1 MENNIQEKNAWAII
15 KKYAKRYLVDAMG
28 GMAYGLLA
36 SLIILVVV
44 QQFGKIPGLEILS
57 SLGVVTLKIS
67 GAAYSYDL
75 FSAASPLIGSAVGVG
90 VALALKVRN
99 TVIYPSVLIGAV
111 GYMLGGPVGS
121 YITSIIGVEVGNK
134 IAGHTKIDI
143 MLVPF
148 VVIITGSLAAFAIG
162 PYVAQLMTFIGNIIN
177 ISTELRPI
185 PMGMIISVILCI
197 ALFSPISSAG
207 LCISLGLSG
216 LAAGAATT
224 GCCVSMIGFAVASFR
239 ENKWGGLIS
248 QGIGTSKIQLPNIM
262 RHPVICLPV
271 VITAFILGPLS
282 TTIFGMTNNSI
293 GAGMGTSSFV
303 GQINTFIVMVGAGEP
318 FASVLVKVLI
328 LNFILPAIITLGIS
342 EYMRKKG
349 WIKHGYM
356 ELELQ

>member
-1 MENNIQEKNAWAII
+1 VDNNSSNRSWEIMKRL
-15 KKYAKRYLVDAMG
+15 AKRYFVDAMG

-36 SLIILVVV
+36 SLIICVVI
-44 QQFGKIPGLEILS
+44 QQLGKIPGLEILA
-57 SLGVVTLKIS
+57 SLGFVTLKI
-67 GAAYSYDL
+67 GGVAYSYDL

-99 TVIYPSVLIGAV
+99 TVIYPSVLIGAI
-111 GYMLGGPVGS
+111 GYMLGGPVGA
-121 YITSIIGVEVGNK
+121 YVTAVVGVEIGNK
-134 IAGHTKIDI
+134 IAGQTKIDI

-148 VVIITGSLAAFAIG
+148 IVIVTGSLTAIFTG
-162 PYVAQLMTFIGNIIN
+162 PYIAQFMAFLGNIIN
-177 ISTELRPI
+177 ISTELQPI

-239 ENKWGGLIS
+239 ENKWGGLVS

-262 RHPVICLPV
+262 RHPIIALPV
-271 VITAFILGPLS
+271 VLTAFILGPLS
-282 TTIFGMTNNSI
+282 TTIFGMTNNSV

-303 GQINTFIVMVGAGEP
+303 GQLNTFIVMMGAGES
-318 FASVLVKVLI
+318 FASVLIKVLI
-328 LNFILPAIITLGIS
+328 LNFILPAAITLGIS
-342 EYMRKKG
+342 EYFRKKG
-349 WIKHGYM
+349 LIKLGYM

>member
-1 MENNIQEKNAWAII
+1 LENDTEGNIKTSVI
-15 KKYAKRYLVDAMG
+15 KRLANRYFVDAMG

-44 QQFGKIPGLEILS
+44 QQLGKIPGLEILS
-57 SLGVVTLKIS
+57 SLGIVTLKIN
-67 GAAYSYDL
+67 GTAYSYDL
-75 FSAASPLIGSAVGVG
+75 FSSASPLIGSAVGVG

-99 TVIYPSVLIGAV
+99 TVVYPSVLVGAV
-111 GYMLGGPVGS
+111 GYMLGGPVGA
-121 YITSIIGVEVGNK
+121 YVASIIGAEIGNK
-134 IAGHTKIDI
+134 LAGHTMIDI
-143 MLVPF
+143 MLIPF
-148 VVIITGSLAAFAIG
+148 IVIITGSIAAIALG
-162 PYVAQLMTFIGNIIN
+162 PYVAQLMTLIGNIIN
-177 ISTELRPI
+177 ISTELQPI

-271 VITAFILGPLS
+271 IITAFILGPLS
-282 TTIFGMTNNSI
+282 TTIFGMTNNAI
-293 GAGMGTSSFV
+293 GAGMGTSGLV
-303 GQINTFIVMVGAGEP
+303 GQLNTFIVMTSAGEP
-318 FASVLVKVLI
+318 FISVLIKVI
-328 LNFILPAIITLGIS
+328 VLNFILSAAITLAIS

-349 WIKHGYM
+349 WIKYGYM
-356 ELELQ
+356 ELQLQ